1 MNAFAT
7 HFAFEF
13 KTGIR
18 NKQLLLL
25 NYLFPLGFFLM
36 MGFIMTEINP
46 LFEEVLIPAM
56 VIFAVIAATFL
67 GMPDPLVNAREK
79 GIFRSYRIN
88 GVPSLS
94 ILVIPM
100 LTTML
105 HTTIVSGIIVAAG
118 HWLFQA
124 PLPIHWGAFA
134 LAYLA
139 LLIACCGLCVLIGVI
154 APNSRMTILWSQLVF
169 TPSMLLGG
177 LMLPFEMLPAA
188 AQKIAL
194 LLPATHA
201 MNAFKV
207 LAMLNKPYVETSA
220 PWFSIGALALTGL
233 LGLLLAI
240 VLFSWDSKNAVRR
253 TSTLVAVVILL
264 PFAAG
269 VATSAFSLP
278 ETPAWP
284 QPVQM
289 IEIIKTITPALDSVE
304 WRPGY

>member
-13 KTGIR
+13 RTGIR

-56 VIFAVIAATFL
+56 VIFAVVAATFL

-94 ILVIPM
+94 ILVIPT

-105 HTTIVSGIIVAAG
+105 HTTIVSAIIVMAG
-118 HWLFQA
+118 HWFFGA
-124 PLPIHWGAFA
+124 PLPIHWDAFA
-134 LAYLA
+134 LAYVA
-139 LLIACCGLCVLIGVI
+139 LLLACCGLCVLIGVI
-154 APNSRMTILWSQLVF
+154 SPNSRMTVLWSQLVF

-177 LMLPFEMLPAA
+177 LMLPFDMLPAA
-188 AQKIAL
+188 AQKVAL

-207 LAMLNKPYVETSA
+207 LAMLKTPYVPSTG
-220 PWFSIGALALTGL
+220 PWASLGALALTGL
-233 LGLLLAI
+233 LGLALA
-240 VLFSWDSKNAVRR
+240 VLLFSWDSKNATRR
-253 TSTLVAVVILL
+253 VSTVAAVVVLL
-264 PFAAG
+264 PFVLG
-269 VATSAFSLP
+269 VMTSAFDIP

-284 QPVQM
+284 QPAQM
-289 IEIIKTITPALDSVE
+289 FEIIKTITPALDNVE
-304 WRPGY
+304 WRPGW

>member
-1 MNAFAT
+1 MYAFTT

-46 LFEEVLIPAM
+46 MFEEVLIPAM
-56 VIFAVIAATFL
+56 VVFAVIAATFL

-94 ILVIPM
+94 ILLIPT

-118 HWLFQA
+118 HWLFNA
-124 PLPIHWGAFA
+124 PLPIHWDAFI

-139 LLIACCGLCVLIGVI
+139 LLMACCGLCVLIGVI
-154 APNSRMTILWSQLVF
+154 SPNSRMTVLWSQLVF

-177 LMLPFEMLPAA
+177 LMLPFDMLPAA

-194 LLPATHA
+194 LLPASHA
-201 MNAFKV
+201 MNAFRI
-207 LAMLNKPYVETSA
+207 LAMLNKPYVASPA

-253 TSTLVAVVILL
+253 TSTIVSVLVLL
-264 PFAAG
+264 PFAVG
-269 VATSAFSLP
+269 LLTSAFDLP
-278 ETPAWP
+278 KTPAWP
-284 QPVQM
+284 EPAQM
-289 IEIIKTITPALDSVE
+289 FEIIKTITPALDNVE
-304 WRPGY
+304 WRPGQ